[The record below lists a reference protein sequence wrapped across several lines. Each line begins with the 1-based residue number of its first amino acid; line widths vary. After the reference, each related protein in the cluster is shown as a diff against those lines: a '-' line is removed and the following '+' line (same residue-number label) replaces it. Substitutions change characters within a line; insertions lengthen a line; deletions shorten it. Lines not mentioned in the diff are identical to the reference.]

1 VNLLLDS
8 HILLWWLSDSRRLNS
23 AARKAVADSARS
35 YVSAA
40 TVWEI
45 AIKMALGKLEFRGNI
60 EEQLALNNL
69 LPLAVTVP
77 HALAAGALPM
87 RHSDPFD
94 RMLIAQAKIES
105 LTLMTHDAR
114 LRDYD
119 VPVLV
124 VCPYSLSLPVLTFST
139 ARKASCGISTRPT
152 RFIRRLPSFCFSSS
166 LRLREISPP

>member
-1 VNLLLDS
+1 MNLLLDS

-87 RHSDPFD
+87 RHSDPFG
-94 RMLIAQAKIES
+94 RMLTEAGTEPAVLVAECDRKLIED
-105 LTLMTHDAR
+105 TR
-114 LRDYD
+114 RNWPFLRD
-119 VPVLV
+119 
-124 VCPYSLSLPVLTFST
+124 
-139 ARKASCGISTRPT
+139 
-152 RFIRRLPSFCFSSS
+152 RRIDAYGPILNRY
-166 LRLREISPP
+166 LG